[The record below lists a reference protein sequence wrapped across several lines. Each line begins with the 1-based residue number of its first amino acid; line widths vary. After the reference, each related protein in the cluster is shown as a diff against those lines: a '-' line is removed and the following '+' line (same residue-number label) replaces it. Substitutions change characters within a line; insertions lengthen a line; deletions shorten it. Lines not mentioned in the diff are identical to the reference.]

1 MRARYVLADLLGGLR
16 RNLSMTVS
24 LVVTVAISLFLVSLG
39 LWTQTQA
46 QRSQD
51 FFYGKAQV
59 AVFFCNADM
68 AQDPTLPCRAGA
80 VTPAQRAA
88 VAAAV
93 AGPQVRDVV
102 YESQQQAYANFRAE
116 FADSTEFADVRPDQL
131 QESLRIE
138 LRDPV
143 GTQRVIDAA
152 RPLPGVQSVQDLR
165 TVLDPLFTALRA
177 FQVGAVSLAI
187 LLIVVAVLLITNTVR
202 LAAFSRRRETQI
214 MRLVGASNASIR
226 FPFVVEAV
234 VAGVVGAALAAAAFV
249 AWQQLVVLD
258 AIRPNIRITAWVG
271 WDEVGWIIP
280 ALFALAVLI
289 SAIPALV
296 SLRKYLRA

>member
-16 RNLSMTVS
+16 RNLSMTIS

-68 AQDPTLPCRAGA
+68 AQDPSVACRAGA
-80 VTPAQRAA
+80 VTPAQRTA

-93 AGPQVRDVV
+93 RGPGVANVV
-102 YESQQQAYANFRAE
+102 HETQAQAFANFRAE
-116 FADSTEFADVRPDQL
+116 FTDSTEFADVRADQL
-131 QESLRIE
+131 QESLRVE
-138 LRDPV
+138 LSDPAD
-143 GTQRVIDAA
+143 TQRVIDAS
-152 RPLPGVQSVQDLR
+152 RGLPGVQSVQDLR
-165 TVLDPLFTALRA
+165 AVLDPLFTSLRA
-177 FQVGAVSLAI
+177 FQVGAVGLA
-187 LLIVVAVLLITNTVR
+187 LLLVVVAVLLISNTVR

-214 MRLVGASNASIR
+214 MRLVGASNTSIR

-234 VAGVVGAALAAAAFV
+234 VAGVVGAALAAGAFA
-249 AWQQLVVLD
+249 AWQQFVVID
-258 AIRPNIRITAWVG
+258 TIRPNIRITAWVG
-271 WDEVGWIIP
+271 WDEVAWIIP
-280 ALFALAVLI
+280 ALFGLAVLI

-296 SLRKYLRA
+296 SLRKYLTV

>member
-1 MRARYVLADLLGGLR
+1 MRARYVLADLFGGLR

-46 QRSQD
+46 HRSQD

-59 AVFFCNADM
+59 AVFFCNAEM
-68 AQDPTLPCRAGA
+68 AQDPTTPCKAGA

-88 VAAAV
+88 VAQAV
-93 AGPQVRDVV
+93 TGPQVRAVV

-116 FADSTEFADVRPDQL
+116 FADSAQFADVKPEQL

-138 LRDPV
+138 LRNPAD
-143 GTQRVIDAA
+143 TQRVIDAA

-165 TVLDPLFTALRA
+165 AVLNPLFTALRA
-177 FQVGAVSLAI
+177 FQVGAISLAV
-187 LLIVVAVLLITNTVR
+187 LLIAVAVLLITNTVR
-202 LAAFSRRRETQI
+202 LAAFSRRRETEI

-226 FPFVVEAV
+226 FPFIVEAI
-234 VAGVVGAALAAAAFV
+234 VAGIVGAALASGAFV
-249 AWQQLVVLD
+249 AWQQLVVLKT
-258 AIRPNIRITAWVG
+258 IRPNIRITAWVG

-289 SAIPALV
+289 SAVPALV
-296 SLRKYLRA
+296 SLRRYLTV